1 MKILKYVLIGLAA
14 LVVLAIAGAVVFVS
28 TFDPNKY
35 KGQIEQA
42 VKERTGRT
50 LKLAG
55 DLKVAL
61 FPSLGADVSK
71 VSLSERAG
79 DQEFISVDSAHA
91 SVAVLPLLHGDVV
104 VDKIKV
110 NGLKARVV
118 KDKSGKFNFD
128 DLLEAQKAPQPP
140 PAGGG
145 KKQPQGEG
153 KVAFDVAGLEIERSS
168 VSYEDLASGQALA
181 LSDVALSTGRVAE
194 RADGKLKFSASIK
207 GAKPALD
214 LKARLEGGYRVDLP
228 AKTFA
233 FSNVAGKVAGTL
245 DKDTLDATLAAPR
258 IDIAPDKAS
267 GEAVTAQVQLKGER
281 SIDVS
286 LKLAGVKGS
295 SKALEIPS
303 LDAVLSVSGAGMPK
317 AFKVPLSGSVRAD
330 LEKQTADA
338 DLSSKFD
345 ESTIQAKLG
354 LARFSPPAYRFD
366 VNVDKLNLDQYFPP
380 KAKGGAQPG
389 GQPAKGGEAKGAAK
403 GQDTAKEQDTPLDF
417 SALKDLDAL
426 GKLQVGALQAK
437 GLKLANLKAE
447 VKAANG
453 RLDVSPHSANLYEGA
468 LSGALALQASGN
480 RVTLKESLTNVQV
493 GPLLRDVAQQ
503 DRIEGRGNVSLDVS
517 GAGATV
523 NGLKKSLDGSAKVN
537 LRDGA
542 IKGINIGELLRKVKS
557 LGKSDE
563 GSANP
568 QERTDFTE
576 LNASF
581 TIRKGVA
588 HNQDLDAKS
597 PLLRVNG
604 AGDIDIG
611 NSTLDYLAKASVVA
625 SAKGQ
630 GGAGLEQLAG
640 LTVPVKLTGP
650 FDDLKYKVD
659 YGAVAGQLAK
669 SKVGEKV
676 KEGLE
681 KNKGKVEEQVRDRLK
696 GLLGR

>member
-1 MKILKYVLIGLAA
+1 MKILKYVLIGLGA
-14 LVVLAIAGAVVFVS
+14 LVVLAIAGAVIFIS

-35 KGQIEQA
+35 RGQIEQA

-71 VSLSERAG
+71 VSLSERAA
-79 DQEFISVDSAHA
+79 DQEFVSVDSAHA

-110 NGLKARVV
+110 SGLKAHVV

-128 DLLEAQKAPQPP
+128 DLLETKKDEPQSA
-140 PAGGG
+140 PAGGA
-145 KKQPQGEG
+145 KKEPQGQG
-153 KVAFDVAGLEIERSS
+153 KVAFDIAGLEIARSS
-168 VSYEDLASGQALA
+168 VSYQDLASGQALE

-194 RADGKLKFSASIK
+194 RADGRLRFSASIK

-214 LKARLEGGYRVDLP
+214 LKAQLDGGYRVDLP

-245 DKDTLDATLAAPR
+245 DKDTLEATLAAPR

-380 KAKGGAQPG
+380 KAKGGAQAG
-389 GQPAKGGEAKGAAK
+389 GEPAKGGEAKGAAK
-403 GQDTAKEQDTPLDF
+403 EEDTPLDF

-437 GLKLANLKAE
+437 GLKLANLKAD

-468 LSGALALQASGN
+468 LSGALSLQASGN
-480 RVTLKESLTNVQV
+480 RMALKESLTNVQV

-503 DRIEGRGNVSLDVS
+503 DRLEGRGNVSLDVS

-563 GSANP
+563 GSANA

-588 HNQDLDAKS
+588 HNQDLEAKS

-604 AGDIDIG
+604 AGDIEIG
-611 NSTLDYLAKASVVA
+611 NSTIDYLVKASVVA

-630 GGAGLEQLAG
+630 GGAGLDQLAG
-640 LTVPVKLTGP
+640 LTVPVKLAGP

-676 KEGLE
+676 KEGLD
-681 KNKGKVEEQVRDRLK
+681 KNKGKVQEQVRDRLK